1 MTLFGFPGRSM
12 RGQNEVASR
21 DAVFVA
27 DTRNGRVVAAFDV
40 RTLQP
45 EYTFGYLGRATG
57 VTESP
62 MEPQVLQVYVP
73 QVFAW
78 VLVVA
83 QFLEAGGQSTTDS
96 KGENHTVLT

>member
-12 RGQNEVASR
+12 RGQNVVASR

-57 VTESP
+57 D
-62 MEPQVLQVYVP
+62 L
-73 QVFAW
+73 
-78 VLVVA
+78 
-83 QFLEAGGQSTTDS
+83 
-96 KGENHTVLT
+96 

>member
-1 MTLFGFPGRSM
+1 M
-12 RGQNEVASR
+12 
-21 DAVFVA
+21 
-27 DTRNGRVVAAFDV
+27 
-40 RTLQP
+40 
-45 EYTFGYLGRATG
+45 
-57 VTESP
+57 
-62 MEPQVLQVYVP
+62 LQVYVP

>member
-1 MTLFGFPGRSM
+1 M
-12 RGQNEVASR
+12 
-21 DAVFVA
+21 
-27 DTRNGRVVAAFDV
+27 

-62 MEPQVLQVYVP
+62 HGDVFEPRVYVP

-96 KGENHTVLT
+96 KGETSHSSNPNPGPKPHPHPYPHLHPYPHPHHSPFNPNPHPQPSS